1 MKKYVDFYLDKFG
14 NNDYYDID
22 MENGDCKKVEGL
34 ETSII
39 VSVLSNQRA
48 SETEIQESY
57 YRGGWW
63 GNLFSDYENGSKI
76 WLLYQ
81 SSINNNTKNLLNEY
95 ISKCLNWLVI
105 DGYIDKLDINV
116 IQIDNNLAFT
126 IKTIR
131 YEQENIRKF
140 NLLEA
145 TIG

>member
-14 NNDYYDID
+14 SNDYYDIA

-57 YRGGWW
+57 YRSGWW

-76 WLLYQ
+76 WLLSQ

-95 ISKCLNWLVI
+95 INKCLNWLII
-105 DGYIDKLDINV
+105 DGYLDKLDINV
-116 IQIDNNLAFT
+116 IQVDNNLVFT
-126 IKTIR
+126 IKIIR
-131 YEQENIRKF
+131 YEKEDIRQF